1 MTGGPSDP
9 AARRRR
15 GGAHSIS
22 AGARSLPQAVATGA
36 ALLVVVL
43 LASYLGPE
51 ASFVLICVV
60 VAVAL
65 YEGIDALATA
75 GRKPNLWL
83 ALVCGLGLLVAA
95 FAQKP
100 SLFAAVLAAALYGGF
115 LLALRPGRS
124 SAPVSDVAWTLLL
137 VAWIGGGGAAATSLL
152 VVESGLALLVAFIL
166 IAAADDIA
174 AFFVGRALGRRKLAP
189 AISPGKSW
197 EGFIGGLV
205 GALAAGA
212 ALGGV
217 VDRLG
222 VVHGLALG
230 TICGLLAPVGDLVE
244 SLFKR
249 ELGLKDSGRLLPG
262 HGGVLDRLDA
272 IVFCAPAVYLYVAFV
287 VP

>member
-9 AARRRR
+9 DGRRRR
-15 GGAHSIS
+15 GGAHSIP
-22 AGARSLPQAVATGA
+22 AGTRSLRQAIGTGV
-36 ALLVVVL
+36 ALLAVVL
-43 LASYLGPE
+43 VASYLGPE

-65 YEGIDALATA
+65 YEGVDALAAA
-75 GRKPNLWL
+75 GCRPSLWL
-83 ALVCGLGLLVAA
+83 ALACGLGLLVAA
-95 FAQKP
+95 FARKP
-100 SLFAAVLAAALYGGF
+100 SLFAAVLAVALYGGF
-115 LLALRPGRS
+115 LLALRPGRGP
-124 SAPVSDVAWTLLL
+124 APASDVSWTLLL

-152 VVESGLALLVAFIL
+152 VVESGQALLIAFIL

-174 AFFVGRALGRRKLAP
+174 AFFVGRAIGRRKLAP

-197 EGFIGGLV
+197 EGFVGGLA
-205 GALAAGA
+205 GALVAGA

-230 TICGLLAPVGDLVE
+230 LVCGLLAPIGDLVE

-262 HGGVLDRLDA
+262 HGGVLDRIDA

>member
-1 MTGGPSDP
+1 V
-9 AARRRR
+9 
-15 GGAHSIS
+15 
-22 AGARSLPQAVATGA
+22 PQAIATGA
-36 ALLVVVL
+36 ALLAVVL
-43 LASYLGPE
+43 LVSYFGPG

-65 YEGIDALATA
+65 YEAVDALATA
-75 GRKPNLWL
+75 ARRPSLWL
-83 ALVCGLGLLVAA
+83 ALGCGLGLSVAA
-95 FAQKP
+95 FARKP

-115 LLALRPGRS
+115 ILALRPARGPTP
-124 SAPVSDVAWTLLL
+124 ASDVSWILLV

-152 VVESGLALLVAFIL
+152 VLESGQALLVTSIL
-166 IAAADDIA
+166 IAAAADIC
-174 AFFVGRALGRRKLAP
+174 AFFVGRSLGRHKLAP

-197 EGFIGGLV
+197 EGFVGGLAAAV
-205 GALAAGA
+205 AAGA

-222 VVHGLALG
+222 TVHGLALG
-230 TICGLLAPVGDLVE
+230 LICGLLAPVGDLVE

-262 HGGVLDRLDA
+262 HGGVLDRIDA

-287 VP
+287 LP